1 MLDTF
6 YGYILSE
13 CQITGLKPKTSLT
26 FHRSDPYEIVIVFSF
41 DTLKYTLIHFSFDTP

>member
-13 CQITGLKPKTSLT
+13 CQITGLKPKTSHT
-26 FHRSDPYEIVIVFSF
+26 FYRSDPYEIVIVFSF
-41 DTLKYTLIHFSFDTP
+41 DTLKYTLMHFSFDTP